1 MGGELAL
8 DEVFMRGR
16 QRFPVA
22 PFPLVKHAP
31 KTSVADDPRDAL
43 LSTPAGFSGTLF
55 PPLTHALFSAQFDQ
69 FTFFSASQPLDAS

>member
-22 PFPLVKHAP
+22 AFPLVKHAP
-31 KTSVADDPRDAL
+31 NTSVADDPRDAL
-43 LSTPAGFSGTLF
+43 LSTPAGFSGNLF
-55 PPLTHALFSAQFDQ
+55 RT
-69 FTFFSASQPLDAS
+69 